1 MSCPKRG
8 REKLFYECIL
18 LLENVLHTNYS
29 VEPIFL
35 INYLLFSFSIRII
48 WTMNFLIPVS
58 VFKIIWP
65 MRFNMLHE
73 YIIHMYVCVY
83 RTIWTLSLNVCLR
96 ILNHWDHEF

>member
-58 VFKIIWP
+58 LFKIIWP

-73 YIIHMYVCVY
+73 YIQYVCV
-83 RTIWTLSLNVCLR
+83 R
-96 ILNHWDHEF
+96 IQNHLDLES

>member
-58 VFKIIWP
+58 LFKIIWP
-65 MRFNMLHE
+65 MRL
-73 YIIHMYVCVY
+73 ICCTSTYVCV
-83 RTIWTLSLNVCLR
+83 R
-96 ILNHWDHEF
+96 IQNHLDLES